1 MRYFAWLLVGLCSL
15 PAYALTKVD
24 IYSTQIAVNTEEPN
38 ADEIAR
44 QQGMLEVLVRAS
56 GDASVASNSVVKKAL
71 GQSSRYIS
79 QLGYT
84 QVDGQQAL
92 NMKFNS
98 NQIDV
103 LLQQAELTS
112 WPAERSNIMVWLV
125 EDNGYDR
132 TITWEHSNS
141 AMATQLRAEAKKR
154 GLPLTFPVG
163 DFDDMTGIQSTDLW
177 GGFVSSIGQATM
189 RYPVDAVMVI
199 KADGR
204 QLRWSLYDQSPASM
218 GKTQIAPITGG
229 TSGEQAA
236 QSVIAQVSDYYA
248 SKNTSVVSGDSAGTV
263 TVAFNGLANAD
274 AFFTL
279 ERALGRLA
287 STARVDVAEIRG
299 NNVIVRVALLGSI
312 DSFEQEV
319 LKLGLVKKVEV
330 VEEVAE
336 EVLEAAE
343 PKQLPETS
351 ALVSAEETLQT
362 PNEAGANVSDVNVS
376 DGLESSTTD
385 SSAETAS
392 DDKTASGLISKP
404 KLVFEWLY

>member
-103 LLQQAELTS
+103 LLQQAELAS

-125 EDNGYDR
+125 EDSGYDR
-132 TITWEHSNS
+132 NITWEHSNS
-141 AMATQLRAEAKKR
+141 AMATQLRIEAKKR

-177 GGFVSSIGQATM
+177 GGFVGTIGQATM

-229 TSGEQAA
+229 ASGEQAA
-236 QSVIAQVSDYYA
+236 QSLIAQVSDYYA
-248 SKNTSVVSGDSAGTV
+248 SKNTSVVSGDSAGTI
-263 TVAFNGLANAD
+263 TVAFNGLVNAD

-319 LKLGLVKKVEV
+319 LKLGLVNKVEV

-336 EVLEAAE
+336 EVPEAVE

-351 ALVSAEETLQT
+351 ALVSAEETQQT
-362 PNEAGANVSDVNVS
+362 PNEAGANVSDVTVS
-376 DGLESSTTD
+376 DGLESSATD
-385 SSAETAS
+385 SSTETAS